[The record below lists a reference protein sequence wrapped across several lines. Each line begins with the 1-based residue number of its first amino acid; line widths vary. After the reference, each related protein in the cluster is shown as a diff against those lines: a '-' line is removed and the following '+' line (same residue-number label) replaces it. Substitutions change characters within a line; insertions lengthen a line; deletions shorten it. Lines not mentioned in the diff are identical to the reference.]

1 MDVQNDLLDI
11 ERKLWTNNA
20 VITKHSLIEDA
31 VLVFAET
38 GPITRDTAVE
48 AIHAENAEGRKWE
61 EVEFRDVQVAR
72 LTEAARLLT
81 YSVAARREREQSVVN
96 AFASSVYVHHS
107 GSWKLAFHQQTPIQR
122 QAGSGQGA

>member
-1 MDVQNDLLDI
+1 MDIQNDLLDI

-20 VITKHSLIEDA
+20 VIYKHSLTEDA

-38 GPITRDTAVE
+38 GPITRGDAVE
-48 AIHAENAEGRKWE
+48 AIHAENAEGRRWE
-61 EVEFRDVQVAR
+61 EVEIQDVQVAR

-81 YSVAARREREQSVVN
+81 YSVAARREREQSVMK

-107 GSWKLAFHQQTPIQR
+107 GAWKLAFHQQTSVQR
-122 QAGSGQGA
+122 QARSGQDA

>member
-1 MDVQNDLLDI
+1 MDVQETLLGI

-20 VITKHSLIEDA
+20 AIYKHSVTEDA
-31 VLVFAET
+31 VLIFAET
-38 GPITRDTAVE
+38 GPITREAAVE

-61 EVEFRDVQVAR
+61 EVEFSGVQVAR

-81 YSVAARREREQSVVN
+81 YSVTARRGHEQSVTS

-107 GSWKLAFHQQTPIQR
+107 GNWKLAFHQQTPI
-122 QAGSGQGA
+122 AG

>member
-1 MDVQNDLLDI
+1 MDVQETLLAI

-20 VITKHSLIEDA
+20 VIYKHSVTEDA
-31 VLVFAET
+31 VLIFAET

-61 EVEFRDVQVAR
+61 EVEFSAVQVAP
-72 LTEAARLLT
+72 LTGAARLLT
-81 YSVAARREREQSVVN
+81 YRVSARRGRDESVTN

-107 GSWKLAFHQQTPIQR
+107 GAWKLAFHQQTPIQR
-122 QAGSGQGA
+122 HAG

>member
-1 MDVQNDLLDI
+1 MDVQENLLEI
-11 ERKLWTNNA
+11 ERKLWTGNA
-20 VITKHSLIEDA
+20 VIYKHSVTEDA
-31 VLVFAET
+31 VLIFSET
-38 GPITRDTAVE
+38 GPITREAAVE
-48 AIHAENAEGRKWE
+48 AIRAENSEGRKWE

-81 YSVAARREREQSVVN
+81 YSVAARREREQSFTN

-122 QAGSGQGA
+122 QAG

>member
-1 MDVQNDLLDI
+1 MDVQENLLAI

-20 VITKHSLIEDA
+20 AITKHSLIEDA
-31 VLVFAET
+31 VLIFAET
-38 GPITRDTAVE
+38 GPITREAAVE

-81 YSVAARREREQSVVN
+81 YNVAARRENGQSVLN

-107 GSWKLAFHQQTPIQR
+107 GTWKLAFHQQTPVRSQPG
-122 QAGSGQGA
+122 AG

>member
-1 MDVQNDLLDI
+1 MDVQETLLAI

-20 VITKHSLIEDA
+20 AITKHSLTEDA
-31 VLVFAET
+31 VLIFAET

-61 EVEFRDVQVAR
+61 EVEFSGVQVAR

-81 YSVAARREREQSVVN
+81 YSVAARRGREQSVTN

-107 GSWKLAFHQQTPIQR
+107 GHWKLAFHQQTPISR
-122 QAGSGQGA
+122 